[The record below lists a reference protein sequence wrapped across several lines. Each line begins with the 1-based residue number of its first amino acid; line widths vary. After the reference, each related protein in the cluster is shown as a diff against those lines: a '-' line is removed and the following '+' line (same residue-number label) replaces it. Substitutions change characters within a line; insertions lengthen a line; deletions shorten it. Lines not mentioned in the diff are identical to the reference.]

1 MLLKKLVSQNNN
13 DAQQAQTEIN
23 IKEETTLTTTAQTEQ
38 QK

>member
-13 DAQQAQTEIN
+13 DAQQAQTEMN
-23 IKEETTLTTTAQTEQ
+23 IKGETTLTTTAQTEQ